1 MLDEW
6 ERRGKANKISEKI
19 ISPQIV
25 TFPDT
30 HEPFVSDDLVRLMRE
45 IGREDAATS
54 LIGGCPMYRIGR
66 EDDDFFQLEKSI
78 TGNDDEAR

>member
-1 MLDEW
+1 
-6 ERRGKANKISEKI
+6 
-19 ISPQIV
+19 
-25 TFPDT
+25 
-30 HEPFVSDDLVRLMRE
+30 MRE